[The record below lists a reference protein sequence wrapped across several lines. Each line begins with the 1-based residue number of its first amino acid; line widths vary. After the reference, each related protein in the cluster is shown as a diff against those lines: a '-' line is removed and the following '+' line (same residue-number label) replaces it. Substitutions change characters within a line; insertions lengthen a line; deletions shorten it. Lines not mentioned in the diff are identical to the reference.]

1 MKRGKKVGP
10 PADLD
15 WHHGRIFVQ
24 FLKMFYE
31 ANLSFPSLLCVTS
44 NKCFHGIA
52 AIQAELTEWS
62 TNHSELLGV
71 MAHSMREKFNKY
83 WGSVEKINPLLFVA
97 VVLDPRCKLEYVT
110 WSLKET
116 YAEDLA
122 TKMIT
127 LVNDTLDDLHKFY
140 SKGISEHVECED
152 GRDSSSGTTLN
163 DMTKGL
169 IGGSFGNRVGAWK
182 KQKRAK
188 TNLDKSDLERY
199 LNEDVIDDESV
210 DFNILGWWKVN
221 SSKYPVLSIMARDVL
236 AVQISSVASES
247 CFSTS
252 GRILDLFRSS
262 LSPRMVEALV
272 CAQNWLNPGGLA
284 FDDKDFDQFDNT
296 EKIVDGKSDSFSFFV
311 NLY

>member
-1 MKRGKKVGP
+1 MCGGQYMHMRCCAHILNLVVNEGLKEQQLSIDSIRNAVRYVRSSPSRFKKFKECIEAEMIKSESLVCLDVSTRWNSTYTMMEHAVKFEKAFDRLLDQELDFVKWFGDEKGVKRVGP

-31 ANLSFPSLLCVTS
+31 ATLSFSSSLCVTS

-182 KQKRAK
+182 K
-188 TNLDKSDLERY
+188 
-199 LNEDVIDDESV
+199 
-210 DFNILGWWKVN
+210 
-221 SSKYPVLSIMARDVL
+221 
-236 AVQISSVASES
+236 
-247 CFSTS
+247 
-252 GRILDLFRSS
+252 
-262 LSPRMVEALV
+262 
-272 CAQNWLNPGGLA
+272 
-284 FDDKDFDQFDNT
+284 
-296 EKIVDGKSDSFSFFV
+296 
-311 NLY
+311 